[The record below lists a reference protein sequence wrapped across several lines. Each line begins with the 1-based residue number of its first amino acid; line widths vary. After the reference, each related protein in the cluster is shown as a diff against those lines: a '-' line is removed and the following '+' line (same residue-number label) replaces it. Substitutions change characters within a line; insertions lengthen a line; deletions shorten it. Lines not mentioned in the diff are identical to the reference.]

1 MSRQINQ
8 PVGQIKLTNVAVVR
22 MNKGGK
28 RFEIACY
35 RNKVIDYR
43 QGVEQD
49 LSEVLQTDRV
59 FTNVSK
65 GEFAK
70 AKDLQKVFGTK
81 DEEEIAKLILVKG
94 QLQVSDKERTQQ
106 LEKTSAQ
113 IAEWVS
119 KNCVHPESDRPY
131 TISQI
136 RHAMQQANFSVHPTK
151 PLKRQYLDCVKLL
164 QNVMPIQRA
173 KMELLLLVPPGKAK
187 DEIETALQEHQVKF
201 VVSQERHDGT
211 DGTDGTSTTALY
223 KYPILVDPSLY
234 RVLNDIVQNVGG
246 DTARI
251 EIINQVVTKQGD
263 VNFLEAEMGQT
274 MIQTTDTGQ
283 DDNDSGEESAD
294 VDHVTNI
301 LSQARINDDGHDD
314 NDDDGSDQ
322 SDEENS
328 DDNNFSMTKSR
339 RKAQKKAKKKN
350 QKAQRRTVEHDDP
363 STITSTSQQQQI
375 NKGPLESSSSGPT
388 AESSSSQTGRSGGAD
403 SASGRKSCNTCGGF
417 FDSPADFRAH
427 FKSDWHRFNQ
437 KLKMKGAAP
446 ISEKEFLLC
455 DSDTFFTGSGD
466 DLLL

>member
-8 PVGQIKLTNVAVVR
+8 PINQVRLTNVAVVR
-22 MNKGGK
+22 MSKGGK

-35 RNKVIDYR
+35 RNKVVDYR
-43 QGVEQD
+43 QGLEQD

-81 DEEEIAKLILVKG
+81 DEEEIAKIILTKG

-164 QNVMPIQRA
+164 QNIIPIQRA
-173 KMELLLLVPPGKAK
+173 KMELLLLVPSPGDVKE
-187 DEIETALQEHQVKF
+187 EIETILNEHEVPFTTASEEKEEENPKE
-201 VVSQERHDGT
+201 ST
-211 DGTDGTSTTALY
+211 AAATSTSHMVL
-223 KYPILVDPSLY
+223 KYQIFVDPSLY
-234 RVLNDIVQNVGG
+234 RILNDAIQKIGG
-246 DTARI
+246 DAARI
-251 EIINQVVTKQGD
+251 EILNQVVTKQGD
-263 VNFLEAEMGQT
+263 VNLEAELGTMSVNQGGDDAYDVNQT
-274 MIQTTDTGQ
+274 VQLLKQ
-283 DDNDSGEESAD
+283 SHLDDED
-294 VDHVTNI
+294 
-301 LSQARINDDGHDD
+301 
-314 NDDDGSDQ
+314 DDDGDEYCDQ
-322 SDEENS
+322 DDEELDGES
-328 DDNNFSMTKSR
+328 DNGETTMISR
-339 RKAQKKAKKKN
+339 RKSQQKAKKKN
-350 QKAQRRTVEHDDP
+350 QKAKRRTVDVETNA
-363 STITSTSQQQQI
+363 SSTSSRPPVNTNEVQVGTTTTI
-375 NKGPLESSSSGPT
+375 MNKGANNPSSSNID
-388 AESSSSQTGRSGGAD
+388 D
-403 SASGRKSCNTCGGF
+403 SNDSSGRKSCNTCGGF
-417 FDSPADFRAH
+417 FDTAADFRAH

-455 DSDTFFTGSGD
+455 DSDTFFAGKGD
-466 DLLL
+466 DIFV